1 MKFNSNQR
9 TKVIQGLRSFKDTL
23 PTKIKKIVKKKGEIY
38 SEIIDNWRKF
48 IGKDLFDDTYPK
60 SFKNSNKFRQSY
72 LEIMTKRGQEV
83 KLEYNKNRII
93 QNINSFF
100 GYKVIHDIK
109 IISFEDKNIQIKDI
123 KSKYINKNNFKK
135 IIKDIKSEELK
146 KSMDQLIKSYKKR

>member
-1 MKFNSNQR
+1 
-9 TKVIQGLRSFKDTL
+9 
-23 PTKIKKIVKKKGEIY
+23 
-38 SEIIDNWRKF
+38 
-48 IGKDLFDDTYPK
+48 
-60 SFKNSNKFRQSY
+60 
-72 LEIMTKRGQEV
+72 MTKRGQEV

-123 KSKYINKNNFKK
+123 KSKYINKNNFKE

-146 KSMDQLIKSYKKR
+146 KSMDQLIKSIKRDEKNFFLSFVFNRSSKL

>member
-83 KLEYNKNRII
+83 KLEYNKNRVI

-109 IISFEDKNIQIKDI
+109 IVSFEDKNIQIKDI
-123 KSKYINKNNFKK
+123 KKKYINKNNFNE

-146 KSMDQLIKSYKKR
+146 KSLCQLIKSYKKR

>member
-23 PTKIKKIVKKKGEIY
+23 PTRLKKLLKKGEIY

-83 KLEYNKNRII
+83 KLEYNKNRNY

-123 KSKYINKNNFKK
+123 KSKYINKNNFKE